1 MNPDPDTLP
10 PPPPSPPPP
19 PRPRPSPASAP
30 RSPSSV
36 RRAFTWLVRHHV
48 FGSLF
53 IVVFTTAII
62 ASQVVNR
69 ADFANSELTHDVQER
84 WGAPVVQPAPSLR
97 YVQSGTI
104 FTELKPLPFDKQH
117 VQVQAKMNYR
127 KRGLRYFSGFDFTLS
142 ADYAVVNRE
151 GHDIDVAFIFPI
163 EVDKSQVLL
172 SELQFLVNG
181 AESNLDLGESGDR
194 LVWTGRITQGAT
206 QTFSIRYRARGL
218 NSFLYKLDPQLPA
231 RDVRL
236 HVAVEGGENYDYP
249 PQVLVASAVESK
261 RGAVA
266 LDWAFQSLES
276 GVNLGVI
283 LPSVE
288 AYDEVISTMA
298 GRAWVPFGALLAL
311 LAAFSIHHRRPL
323 AFYESYLLAAAYGF
337 FFVLLAY
344 LAAFMNFYLAYALA
358 SLGLGAAVVGY
369 AKRLYPKERVS
380 RLAGVWAAT
389 LVVPTTAV
397 ILQGYTGLIYT
408 LELLAALLGLMAL
421 STRASVRALLSDLPS
436 GGEPSRAP
444 ATPEAM

>member
-1 MNPDPDTLP
+1 MSTDAL
-10 PPPPSPPPP
+10 PPSPPPP
-19 PRPRPSPASAP
+19 APPPPLPAERPVLSAERPRPPP
-30 RSPSSV
+30 RDSTV
-36 RRAFTWLVRHHV
+36 RRAFAWLMRHHV
-48 FGSLF
+48 LGSLF
-53 IVVFTTAII
+53 IVCFATTII
-62 ASQVVNR
+62 ASQVVDR
-69 ADFANSELTHDVQER
+69 TDFANSELASGVQER
-84 WGAPVVQPAPSLR
+84 WGAPVSQPAPSLR

-117 VQVQAKMNYR
+117 VQVQAGMNYR
-127 KRGLRYFSGFDFTLS
+127 KRGLRYFSGFDFTFS

-181 AESNLDLGESGDR
+181 TESDLDLGESGNR

-206 QTFSIRYRARGL
+206 QTFAIRYRARGL
-218 NSFLYKLDPQLPA
+218 DSFVYKLDPMLPA

-236 HVAVEGGENYDYP
+236 HLAVQGGENYDYP
-249 PQVLVASAVESK
+249 AQVLVANTVEVQ
-261 RGAVA
+261 RGAVS

-288 AYDEVISTMA
+288 AYDEVVATMA
-298 GRAWVPFGALLAL
+298 RRAWVPFLAL
-311 LAAFSIHHRRPL
+311 MALMAAFSVHHRRPL
-323 AFYESYLLAAAYGF
+323 AFYEAYLVAAAYGF

-344 LAAFMNFYLAYALA
+344 LAAFMNFYLAYGVTT
-358 SLGLGAAVVGY
+358 LGLGAALVAYVR
-369 AKRLYPKERVS
+369 RLYPSE
-380 RLAGVWAAT
+380 RLARLSSVWAAT

-408 LELLAALLGLMAL
+408 LECLAALLGLMVL
-421 STRASVRALLSDLPS
+421 STRPSVRALLSDLPS
-436 GGEPSRAP
+436 QEVK
-444 ATPEAM
+444 

>member
-1 MNPDPDTLP
+1 MSPDTLP
-10 PPPPSPPPP
+10 STPTPPPS
-19 PRPRPSPASAP
+19 RLTGSPAG
-30 RSPSSV
+30 
-36 RRAFTWLVRHHV
+36 RALGWLVRHHV

-53 IVVFTTAII
+53 IVVFATAVI
-62 ASQVVNR
+62 ASQVADR
-69 ADFANSELTHDVQER
+69 TDFASSELAQDVEER

-117 VQVQAKMNYR
+117 VQVQARMNYR

-181 AESNLDLGESGDR
+181 AEADLDLGESGNR
-194 LVWTGRITQGAT
+194 LVWTGRIPQGAT
-206 QTFSIRYRARGL
+206 SHFSIRYRARGL
-218 NSFLYKLDPQLPA
+218 DSFLYKLDPALPA

-236 HVAVEGGENYDYP
+236 HLAVEGGENYDYP
-249 PQVLVASAVESK
+249 PQVLAASTVEAG
-261 RGAVA
+261 RDTVA

-288 AYDEVISTMA
+288 AYDHVISTMA
-298 GRAWVPFGALLAL
+298 GRAWVPFLGLLAL
-311 LAAFSIHHRRPL
+311 LAAFSIRHRRPL
-323 AFYESYLLAAAYGF
+323 AFYESYLLAAVYGF

-344 LAAFMNFYLAYALA
+344 LAAFMNFYMAYALA
-358 SLGLGAAVVGY
+358 ALGLGAAVVVF
-369 AKRLYPKERVS
+369 ARRLYPAEPIS
-380 RLAGVWAAT
+380 RLAGVWGAT

-408 LELLAALLGLMAL
+408 LEILAALLGLMAL
-421 STRASVRALLSDLPS
+421 STRASVRALLSDLPP
-436 GGEPSRAP
+436 GGEPPLAP
-444 ATPEAM
+444 ATQEAR

>member
-1 MNPDPDTLP
+1 MNLETPT
-10 PPPPSPPPP
+10 P
-19 PRPRPSPASAP
+19 PRVPGSPA
-30 RSPSSV
+30 
-36 RRAFTWLVRHHV
+36 RRALSWLLRHHV
-48 FGSLF
+48 FGSLL
-53 IVVFTTAII
+53 IVVFATAVI
-62 ASQVVNR
+62 AGQVADR
-69 ADFANSELTHDVQER
+69 TDFASSELAQDVEER

-117 VQVQAKMNYR
+117 VQVQARMSYR

-181 AESNLDLGESGDR
+181 AEADLDLGESGNR
-194 LVWTGRITQGAT
+194 LVWTGRIPQGAT
-206 QTFSIRYRARGL
+206 RSFSIRYRARGL
-218 NSFLYKLDPQLPA
+218 DSFLYKLDPALPA

-236 HVAVEGGENYDYP
+236 HVTVEGGENYDYP
-249 PQVLVASAVESK
+249 PQVLVANSVELGRDAVS
-261 RGAVA
+261 

-288 AYDEVISTMA
+288 AYDDLIATMA
-298 GRAWVPFGALLAL
+298 RRAWVPFLGLLAL
-311 LAAFSIHHRRPL
+311 LAAFSIRHRRPL
-323 AFYESYLLAAAYGF
+323 AFYESYLLASAYGF

-358 SLGLGAAVVGY
+358 VLGMGAAVVVF
-369 AKRLYPKERVS
+369 ARRLYPEERTSQLV
-380 RLAGVWAAT
+380 GVWGAT
-389 LVVPTTAV
+389 LVIPTTAV

-408 LELLAALLGLMAL
+408 LEILAALLGLMAL
-421 STRASVRALLSDLPS
+421 STRASVRALLSDLPPD
-436 GGEPSRAP
+436 GEPPLAP
-444 ATPEAM
+444 VTQAAR

>member
-1 MNPDPDTLP
+1 MSPDTLLP
-10 PPPPSPPPP
+10 APTPTP
-19 PRPRPSPASAP
+19 PRPSDSP
-30 RSPSSV
+30 V
-36 RRAFTWLVRHHV
+36 RRALGWLVRHHV

-53 IVVFTTAII
+53 IVVFATAVI
-62 ASQVVNR
+62 ASQVVDR
-69 ADFANSELTHDVQER
+69 TDFASSELARDVEER

-97 YVQSGTI
+97 FVQSGTI

-117 VQVQAKMNYR
+117 VQVQSRMNYR

-181 AESNLDLGESGDR
+181 AESDLDLGESGNR
-194 LVWTGRITQGAT
+194 LVWTGRISQGAT
-206 QTFSIRYRARGL
+206 STFSIRYRARGL
-218 NSFLYKLDPQLPA
+218 DSFIYKLDPALPA

-236 HVAVEGGENYDYP
+236 HMAVEGGENFDYP
-249 PQVLVASAVESK
+249 PQVLSATQVETG
-261 RGAVA
+261 RGTVA

-276 GVNLGVI
+276 GVNLGVV

-288 AYDEVISTMA
+288 AYDNVVSIMA
-298 GRAWVPFGALLAL
+298 GRAWVPFLALMGL
-311 LAAFSIHHRRPL
+311 LAAFSIRHRRPL

-344 LAAFMNFYLAYALA
+344 LAAFMNFYVAYGLAT
-358 SLGLGAAVVGY
+358 LGLGAAVVAY
-369 AKRLYPKERVS
+369 AKRLYPQEKAS
-380 RLAGVWAAT
+380 HLAGVWGAT

-408 LELLAALLGLMAL
+408 LEILAALLGLMAL
-421 STRASVRALLSDLPS
+421 STRASVRALLSDLPP
-436 GGEPSRAP
+436 GGEPPHAP
-444 ATPEAM
+444 VPQEAK